1 MTRIRK
7 QWTRRTCQGKKTAN
21 GKSLSW
27 ESGQQTARSVRHS
40 KRRMVHNQT
49 RGDVRLQGP
58 LRNQGGPESL
68 CFRCGYF
75 SGVSESHGM
84 VISYLYSIFTV
95 WISIINVISFLT
107 FKKLRLKSRLRPLN
121 FQGIPLDDLMLCA
134 NLNIS
139 WYYVNNKAI
148 GQSSFLYQASGESK
162 TFENLIN
169 NSSFWNSMIIWYLR
183 IFSACYFTF

>member
-1 MTRIRK
+1 MGKAWAGNQAKRQQGQWDKARGEWYIIRPEVT
-7 QWTRRTCQGKKTAN
+7 WASRGH
-21 GKSLSW
+21 W
-27 ESGQQTARSVRHS
+27 EIREGL
-40 KRRMVHNQT
+40 
-49 RGDVRLQGP
+49 RG
-58 LRNQGGPESL
+58 L
-68 CFRCGYF
+68 CFCCGYF

-84 VISYLYSIFTV
+84 VISYLYSILTV

-148 GQSSFLYQASGESK
+148 GQSSFLYQASGKSK